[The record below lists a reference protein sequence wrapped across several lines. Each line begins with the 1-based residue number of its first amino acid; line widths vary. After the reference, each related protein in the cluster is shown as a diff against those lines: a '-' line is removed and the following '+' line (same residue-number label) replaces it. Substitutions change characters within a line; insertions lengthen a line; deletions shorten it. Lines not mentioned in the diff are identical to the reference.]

1 MNMIPSRDNTLTPT
15 TKKIIDDNIK
25 PYKQEKLIL
34 KVKPNVDEDN
44 VENNENVDE
53 DNVENNENVDEDNVE
68 TNVDEDNVENNENV
82 DEDNEL
88 IPDKEV
94 FVDPSIE
101 KMNDLHKLAE
111 NPPKIP
117 VLDILTVEPK
127 ATIVATKL
135 LDMVIS
141 KLSDPTLAEN
151 IMDNLAKSVELSLE
165 NKINKIEYL
174 KKDTED
180 IENNKDTSK
189 IINDIHNETV
199 KPTEINVKGG
209 RQPFFTEQ
217 DCSFF

>member
-1 MNMIPSRDNTLTPT
+1 MNMIPSRDNTLTQT

-53 DNVENNENVDEDNVE
+53 DNVENNVETIVDEN
-68 TNVDEDNVENNENV
+68 
-82 DEDNEL
+82 NEL

-189 IINDIHNETV
+189 IINDIHNETE